1 MNISLLTAYS
11 LTVLALIATPGPVV
25 VLVTGAA
32 AREGFASAVRTMI
45 GGNLASLVLL
55 AAAAAMLNGIV
66 ALDPRALTLMATIGS
81 LFIIR
86 LALGMLR
93 AEPVTQ
99 DASKKRSGV
108 MAGFATALSNPKDIL
123 FFCRVF
129 SAVYFCNRQLRFEP
143 GAPDGGM
150 GDDRLRRAYALYS
163 GGSSLVNGALRPA
176 INNGVGVFPPNS
188 GALRPG
194 LQPLAAKSSVE
205 EKTAGD
211 QRADNQQDQD
221 ELKTIAPQHSALR
234 KKTALKPAPVLYQS
248 ISPGRLSSRLGS
260 SFSGM
265 VPGGFVVLF
274 RSLGFLS
281 YRFSGGLFVFFG
293 GLSLLGGSRF
303 SFCFLVL
310 FSRLRFL
317 LCSRFNSGFMVFLVM
332 GRFSGGA
339 VSCSSRSRSGGGGGI
354 GSESDRRQTHSSG
367 NDQS

>member
-1 MNISLLTAYS
+1 MVSLNHEYLFADGLLFDGTGAYCH
-11 LTVLALIATPGPVV
+11 PGPVV

-123 FFCRVF
+123 FFAAFFPQFISVTDSFGF
-129 SAVYFCNRQLRFEP
+129 SLGLLTAVWVMIDL
-143 GAPDGGM
+143 GV
-150 GDDRLRRAYALYS
+150 LTLYILAV
-163 GGSSLVNGALRPA
+163 SSLVNGALRPA

-194 LQPLAAKSSVE
+194 LQPLAA
-205 EKTAGD
+205 
-211 QRADNQQDQD
+211 
-221 ELKTIAPQHSALR
+221 
-234 KKTALKPAPVLYQS
+234 
-248 ISPGRLSSRLGS
+248 
-260 SFSGM
+260 
-265 VPGGFVVLF
+265 
-274 RSLGFLS
+274 
-281 YRFSGGLFVFFG
+281 
-293 GLSLLGGSRF
+293 
-303 SFCFLVL
+303 
-310 FSRLRFL
+310 
-317 LCSRFNSGFMVFLVM
+317 
-332 GRFSGGA
+332 
-339 VSCSSRSRSGGGGGI
+339 
-354 GSESDRRQTHSSG
+354 
-367 NDQS
+367 